1 MNITLYNN
9 LSDHRCLN
17 KELETIE
24 TISGATPYG
33 ECSVQAP
40 VMRLRPFENWAIVN
54 YAYIGDYQRYYY
66 VTEIKI
72 LSGNVLELHC
82 QSDPLM
88 SFRNAIKNC
97 QGVLVANENLT
108 TPYIRDLNY
117 PVSLKKTITT
127 YLFDADPFNIE
138 NTGYQT
144 GHNYVLTTAGGGEYD
159 PYAPDQPGNDDENE
173 SEGEG

>member
-17 KELETIE
+17 KELEVVE

-97 QGVLVANENLT
+97 QGVLVANENLS
-108 TPYIRDLNY
+108 TPYIRDPNY

-127 YLFDADPFNIE
+127 YLFDGDPFNI
-138 NTGYQT
+138 TAAGYRS
-144 GHNYVLTTAGGGEYD
+144 GLNYVLTVAGGGAYD
-159 PYAPDQPGNDDENE
+159 SEAPDLPDEEENG
-173 SEGEG
+173 GEE